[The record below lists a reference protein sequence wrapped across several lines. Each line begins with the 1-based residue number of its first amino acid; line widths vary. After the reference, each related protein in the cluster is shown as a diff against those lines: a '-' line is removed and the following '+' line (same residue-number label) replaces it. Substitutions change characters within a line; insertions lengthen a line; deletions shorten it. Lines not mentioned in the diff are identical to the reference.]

1 MRERGLPSV
10 SPGPCTSLQSRGGP
24 TTHASWDVSPGR
36 GRPRGAAK
44 PNGLG
49 WLRSSV
55 WGATNAGCQG
65 SQEWRW
71 AGGGRF
77 LSRLGPGRAGGGE
90 QEFASARGGWLRAAS
105 RRLWECPVFLHVQP
119 LPPGSPLGVQHPLP
133 GSLRASVAASQA
145 GDPGLASR
153 RLSNGGAGG
162 VDPLSP
168 GVCWFTSLSAQ
179 QLWCHFTES
188 VAGRLV
194 NSQKWSWSMG
204 MWPWAL
210 QAGRGGLRVPGWVG
224 EPAGHHPCGLRCG
237 PICIILNLIGL
248 KATSLNHS

>member
-153 RLSNGGAGG
+153 RLSNGGGWGG
-162 VDPLSP
+162 GSAVSGRLLVHLPLSSAALVPLYRECGWEACQFPEVELVHGNVAVGPP
-168 GVCWFTSLSAQ
+168 GWPWGVKSAR
-179 QLWCHFTES
+179 LGRG
-188 VAGRLV
+188 AGRAPSL
-194 NSQKWSWSMG
+194 WSPLRPYLHNFELD
-204 MWPWAL
+204 WPKGNFA
-210 QAGRGGLRVPGWVG
+210 
-224 EPAGHHPCGLRCG
+224 
-237 PICIILNLIGL
+237 
-248 KATSLNHS
+248 